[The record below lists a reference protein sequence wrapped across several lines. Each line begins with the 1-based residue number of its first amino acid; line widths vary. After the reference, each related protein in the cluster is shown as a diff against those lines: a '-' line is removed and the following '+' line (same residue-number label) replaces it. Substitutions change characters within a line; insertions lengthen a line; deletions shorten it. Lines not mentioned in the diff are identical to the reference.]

1 MTDQQNPLDEV
12 DRIYTSPDPSIDF
25 VRLQIGFWE
34 KLIVLDAATLA
45 ASFTAIGMFRDHLV
59 GDGGGGGPTGGLE
72 ALVLRNCLV
81 PVGAMAGD
89 PGSHC
94 DQRALLRYEGA
105 HPPSKIIET
114 ATVGAR
120 HPATPSV
127 RTDPIRDRRG
137 SPHGFVRRPNTF
149 LGLPVGLG
157 SLGLLSS
164 ICAFY
169 WLYRFAQANL
179 SRPGR
184 CILDHCRGI

>member
-59 GDGGGGGPTGGLE
+59 GDGGGGYLQAAWKLLFCGI
-72 ALVLRNCLV
+72 ALCLLAQWLAIPGAIAISGHYYAMRVL
-81 PVGAMAGD
+81 
-89 PGSHC
+89 
-94 DQRALLRYEGA
+94 ALLQRSSRQQESEQDTQRRLQYEPIQSA
-105 HPPSKIIET
+105 IVAESPWLSSKAKYISRV
-114 ATVGAR
+114 AG
-120 HPATPSV
+120 
-127 RTDPIRDRRG
+127 
-137 SPHGFVRRPNTF
+137 
-149 LGLPVGLG
+149 GLG

-169 WLYRFAQANL
+169 WLYRFAQVNL

-184 CILDHCRGI
+184 